1 MALMICEAC
10 STAQNFSI
18 LRSDATCH
26 VCGAGE
32 EFLAPVS
39 EADSDVGAD
48 RTDTVLLA
56 DDNDELRET
65 FRLWL
70 AADRWEC
77 WMAADGEETLNA
89 LGDDVDV
96 LVLDRRMPDLTGP
109 EVVERLGE
117 TDFDGQVLVVSAYEQ
132 DTLLSED
139 DVAGY
144 LTKPIRRQT
153 FVETLERVV
162 PAGEDTDVDDGDA

>member
-18 LRSDATCH
+18 LRSDATCQ

-32 EFLAPVS
+32 EFLVPIS
-39 EADSDVGAD
+39 ESDEAAAGD
-48 RTDTVLLA
+48 RTNTVLLA

-70 AADRWEC
+70 SGDRWDC
-77 WMAADGEETLNA
+77 RSAADGEAA
-89 LGDDVDV
+89 LAAADADVDV
-96 LVLDRRMPDLTGP
+96 LVLDRRMPNLAGA
-109 EVVERLGE
+109 EVVERL
-117 TDFDGQVLVVSAYEQ
+117 TDTTFDGQILVVSAYEQ
-132 DTLLSED
+132 DMHLNES

-153 FVETLERVV
+153 FVDTLDRVV
-162 PAGEDTDVDDGDA
+162 SDEGEPTDG

>member
-10 STAQNFSI
+10 STAQSFSI

-39 EADSDVGAD
+39 EAESEAGVDQS
-48 RTDTVLLA
+48 DTVLLA

-70 AADRWEC
+70 SATRWDC
-77 WMAADGEETLNA
+77 RAAADGETTMNA
-89 LGDDVDV
+89 LDADVDV
-96 LVLDRRMPDLTGP
+96 LVLDRRMPDLSGP
-109 EVVERLGE
+109 EVVERLSE
-117 TDFDGQVLVVSAYEQ
+117 TEFDGQVLVVSAYEQ
-132 DTLLSED
+132 DTHLSEA
-139 DVAGY
+139 DVDGY

-153 FVETLERVV
+153 FVETLERMVR
-162 PAGEDTDVDDGDA
+162 PDEDEPDE

>member
-1 MALMICEAC
+1 MALMICKAC

-18 LRSDATCH
+18 LRSDATCQ

-32 EFLAPVS
+32 EFLAPI
-39 EADSDVGAD
+39 SDAESDAGIGRAE
-48 RTDTVLLA
+48 TVLLA
-56 DDNDELRET
+56 DDNDDLRET

-70 AADRWEC
+70 SGDRWEC
-77 WMAADGEETLNA
+77 RTAADGEETLNA
-89 LGDDVDV
+89 LDADIDV

-109 EVVERLGE
+109 EIVERLHE
-117 TDFDGQVLVVSAYEQ
+117 TDFDGRVLVVSAYEQ
-132 DTLLSED
+132 DTHLSED
-139 DVAGY
+139 DVDGY

-162 PAGEDTDVDDGDA
+162 PSVNDDVDDADGV